1 MLTGHIKRLSANL
14 DNDTEAER
22 LILQQQVFIYL
33 GVVMMRCMRYDQ
45 GIN

>member
-22 LILQQQVFIYL
+22 LILQQQVYFL
-33 GVVMMRCMRYDQ
+33 LRRGNQDPDLK
-45 GIN
+45 